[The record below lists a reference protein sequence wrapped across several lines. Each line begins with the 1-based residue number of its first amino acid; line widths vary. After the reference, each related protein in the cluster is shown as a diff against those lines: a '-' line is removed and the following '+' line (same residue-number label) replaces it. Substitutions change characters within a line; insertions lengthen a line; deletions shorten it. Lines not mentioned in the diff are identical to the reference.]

1 MNNNCNHNDISEI
14 LNEYLSNLK
23 VLNNNLYNLH
33 FNVIGGDFFQV
44 HLKMQEYYET
54 TAIMY
59 DDIAERIKM
68 LGGYPITSLN
78 TYEQTSTIKS
88 MRSQDYSIKQAFE
101 VVVNDFS
108 FMLEFSNALFV
119 YANEINDANTSDL
132 MLDNIKFFEK
142 QLWMLKASL
151 K

>member
-1 MNNNCNHNDISEI
+1 MNNNCNHKDISEI
-14 LNEYLSNLK
+14 LNEYLANLK

-33 FNVIGGDFFQV
+33 FNVVGSDFFQV
-44 HLKMQEYYET
+44 HLKMQEYYEK

-68 LGGYPITSLN
+68 LGSYPITSLN
-78 TYEQTSTIKS
+78 TYEQRSTIKS
-88 MRSQDYSIKQAFE
+88 MLSQDYSIKQVFE

-108 FMLEFSNALFV
+108 YMLEFSNALYV
-119 YANEINDANTSDL
+119 YANEINDANTADL

-142 QLWMLKASL
+142 QLWMLNASL